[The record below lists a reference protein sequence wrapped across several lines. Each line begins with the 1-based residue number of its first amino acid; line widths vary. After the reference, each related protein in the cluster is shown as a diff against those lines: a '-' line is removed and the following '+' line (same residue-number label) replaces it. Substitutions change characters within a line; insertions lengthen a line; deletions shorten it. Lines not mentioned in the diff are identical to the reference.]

1 MNSGAAL
8 RLLTKGARTRERKII
23 PPIQLTAAST
33 WSQTRKTI
41 ILPADPS
48 LHTHSLCRF
57 VSNTHENGLG
67 TEARLVEQSPLND
80 LDRKDSVNERDRLFG
95 LAIVAES

>member
-1 MNSGAAL
+1 MNSDVAL

-48 LHTHSLCRF
+48 ANPHSSCQF
-57 VSNTHENGLG
+57 VSNAREDGLV
-67 TEARLVEQSPLND
+67 TEVRLVEQYQLND
-80 LDRKDSVNERDRLFG
+80 LIRKDSMNERDRLVG